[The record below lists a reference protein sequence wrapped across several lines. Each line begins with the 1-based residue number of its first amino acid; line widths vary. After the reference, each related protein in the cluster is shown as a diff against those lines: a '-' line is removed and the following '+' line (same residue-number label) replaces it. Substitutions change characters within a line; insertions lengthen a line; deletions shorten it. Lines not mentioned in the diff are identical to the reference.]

1 MPGGTDKSDLEK
13 KISDTNKKIPDT
25 SGLIKK
31 SVYKSKINE
40 IESKTPSTSA
50 SATTSVLP
58 AVENKISD
66 VGSLVKKQIMM
77 QTLVKF
83 KRKLLIMII
92 INILLLQNLII

>member
-1 MPGGTDKSDLEK
+1 MIQTK
-13 KISDTNKKIPDT
+13 KNPDI

-31 SVYKSKINE
+31 SVYKSKISE
-40 IESKTPSTSA
+40 IESKTPSTSGL
-50 SATTSVLP
+50 ATTSVLP
-58 AVENKISD
+58 AVKNKIPD

-92 INILLLQNLII
+92 INILLLQNLIIYQQNILLQD

>member
-1 MPGGTDKSDLEK
+1 MIQT
-13 KISDTNKKIPDT
+13 KKIPDI

-31 SVYKSKINE
+31 SVYKSKISE
-40 IESKTPSTSA
+40 KESKTPSTSGL
-50 SATTSVLP
+50 ATTSVLP
-58 AVENKISD
+58 AVKNKIPD

-92 INILLLQNLII
+92 INILLLQNLIIYQQNILLQD

>member
-1 MPGGTDKSDLEK
+1 MIQTK
-13 KISDTNKKIPDT
+13 KNPDI

-31 SVYKSKINE
+31 SVYKSKISE
-40 IESKTPSTSA
+40 IESKTLSTSGL
-50 SATTSVLP
+50 ATTSVLP
-58 AVENKISD
+58 AVENKIPD

-92 INILLLQNLII
+92 INILLLQNLIIYQQNILLQD

>member
-1 MPGGTDKSDLEK
+1 MPGGTGKSDLEK
-13 KISDTNKKIPDT
+13 KISDTKKKIPDT

-40 IESKTPSTSA
+40 IESKTPSTSGL
-50 SATTSVLP
+50 ATTSVLP

>member
-1 MPGGTDKSDLEK
+1 MIQT
-13 KISDTNKKIPDT
+13 KKIPDI

-92 INILLLQNLII
+92 INILLLQNLIIYQQNILLQD